1 LLRKKQLEED
11 VEMQTLAIVGA
22 SLAGLSAARAARA
35 QGFAGQLVVIGDEPH
50 RPYDRPPL
58 SKDFLLGSVTAE
70 DLFLESDAEELDA
83 EWVLGAGAA
92 SLDASSRTI
101 LLKDGRVVQA
111 DGIVIA
117 TGARARQLPTLA
129 GLSNV
134 FTLRTLADAQSLAPE
149 LVPGSRMVVIG
160 AGFIGAEVAAAAAS
174 RGMEVTII
182 DTKPVPFAAQLG
194 TEMGAVVAGLHAANG
209 VELISSAV
217 IEDFYSGEG
226 NVTGLRLAG
235 GRYVP
240 ADVVVVGIGAEPNIG
255 WLEGSGLELRGGVVC
270 DAMGR
275 TGVPGIVAVGDCA
288 AWFDQTAGTHRRLE
302 HWTGAL
308 ERAALAVEALLDA
321 GAVPKPARPHY
332 FWSDQYGV
340 KLQFAGHS
348 AGYDRL
354 EIEVGDTQ
362 THSCLA
368 VYYRGDVPV
377 AVLGMNQPRLFTK
390 WRRSLTAQNSLGMPA
405 ADVTALP
412 PIQPAERQGRQAA
425 CADASALVGAAVVS

>member
-1 LLRKKQLEED
+1 
-11 VEMQTLAIVGA
+11 MQTLAIVGA
-22 SLAGLSAARAARA
+22 SLAGLAAARAARA
-35 QGFAGQLVVIGDEPH
+35 QGFTGRLVIIGDEPH

-58 SKDFLLGSVTAE
+58 SKEFLLGRLRVE
-70 DLFLESDAEELDA
+70 DLSLESDDDGLDA
-83 EWVLGAGAA
+83 EWLLGSGAA
-92 SLDASSRTI
+92 SLDTESRTI
-101 LLKDGRVVQA
+101 FLKDGSTVQA
-111 DGIVIA
+111 DGIVIS

-134 FTLRTLADAQSLAPE
+134 FTLRTVTDAQDLAPE
-149 LVPGSRMVVIG
+149 LVAGSRMAVIG

-182 DTKPVPFAAQLG
+182 DTKPVPFAVQLG
-194 TEMGAVVAGLHAANG
+194 TEMGGVVARLHAANG

-235 GRYVP
+235 GRYVGT
-240 ADVVVVGIGAEPNIG
+240 DVVVVGIGSEPNTD
-255 WLEGSGLELRGGVVC
+255 WLEGSGLELRCGVVC

-275 TGVPGIVAVGDCA
+275 TSVPGIVAVGDCA
-288 AWFDQTAGTHRRLE
+288 AWLDDATGTHRRME
-302 HWTGAL
+302 HWTCAL
-308 ERAALAVEALLDA
+308 ERPAVAIEALLDSEA
-321 GAVPKPARPHY
+321 APKHAKPHY
-332 FWSDQYGV
+332 FWSDQHGV

-354 EIEVGDTQ
+354 EIEAGDIQ

-368 VYYRGDVPV
+368 VYYRADVPV

-390 WRRSLTAQNSLGMPA
+390 WRRSLAAPVPA
-405 ADVTALP
+405 AAAPPAATTAP
-412 PIQPAERQGRQAA
+412 PAEPPAQRGAP
-425 CADASALVGAAVVS
+425 ALVGAAVVH

>member
-1 LLRKKQLEED
+1 
-11 VEMQTLAIVGA
+11 MQTLAIIGA

-35 QGFAGQLVVIGDEPH
+35 QGFTGRLVIIGDEPH

-58 SKDFLLGSVTAE
+58 SKDFLLGAVTAD
-70 DLFLESDAEELDA
+70 DLFLETDADELAA
-83 EWVLGAGAA
+83 EWVLGAEAV
-92 SLDASSRTI
+92 SLDSSSRTI
-101 LLKDGRVVQA
+101 LLKDGRTIQA

-149 LVPGSRMVVIG
+149 LVPGSRMAVIG

-174 RGMEVTII
+174 RGMDVTMI

-194 TEMGAVVAGLHAANG
+194 TEMGGVVASLHAANG

-235 GRYVP
+235 GRYVA
-240 ADVVVVGIGAEPNIG
+240 ADVVVIGIGAEPNIG

-275 TGVPGIVAVGDCA
+275 TGAPGIVAVGDCA
-288 AWFDQTAGTHRRLE
+288 AWFDQAAGTHRRME
-302 HWTGAL
+302 
-308 ERAALAVEALLDA
+308 
-321 GAVPKPARPHY
+321 
-332 FWSDQYGV
+332 
-340 KLQFAGHS
+340 
-348 AGYDRL
+348 
-354 EIEVGDTQ
+354 
-362 THSCLA
+362 
-368 VYYRGDVPV
+368 
-377 AVLGMNQPRLFTK
+377 
-390 WRRSLTAQNSLGMPA
+390 
-405 ADVTALP
+405 
-412 PIQPAERQGRQAA
+412 
-425 CADASALVGAAVVS
+425 

>member
-1 LLRKKQLEED
+1 
-11 VEMQTLAIVGA
+11 MQTLAIVGA

-35 QGFAGQLVVIGDEPH
+35 QGFTGRLVIIGDEPH

-58 SKDFLLGSVTAE
+58 SKDFLLGTVTAD
-70 DLFLESDAEELDA
+70 DLFLEADADADQLQA
-83 EWVLGAGAA
+83 EWLLGAEAV
-92 SLDASSRTI
+92 SLDATSRTI
-101 LLKDGRVVQA
+101 LLKDGRIVQA

-117 TGARARQLPTLA
+117 TGAKARQLPTLA

-149 LVPGSRMVVIG
+149 LVPGSRMAVIG
-160 AGFIGAEVAAAAAS
+160 AGFIGAEVASAAAS
-174 RGMEVTII
+174 RGMEVTMI

-194 TEMGAVVAGLHAANG
+194 TEMGGVVAGLHAANG

-226 NVTGLRLAG
+226 NVTGMRLG
-235 GRYVP
+235 CGRYV
-240 ADVVVVGIGAEPNIG
+240 ATDVVVVGIGAEPNTG
-255 WLEGSGLELRGGVVC
+255 WLEGSGLQLRGGVVC

-275 TGVPGIVAVGDCA
+275 TGLPGIVAVGDCA
-288 AWFDQTAGTHRRLE
+288 AWFDESAGAHRRIE

-308 ERAALAVEALLDA
+308 ERAALAVEALLDP
-321 GAVPKPARPHY
+321 GAAQKPHKPHY

-354 EIEVGDTQ
+354 EIEVGDTR

-368 VYYRGDVPV
+368 VYYRGDDPV

-390 WRRSLTAQNSLGMPA
+390 WRRSLAAPVPAPGQAPA
-405 ADVTALP
+405 AVP
-412 PIQPAERQGRQAA
+412 PAERVGKQAA
-425 CADASALVGAAVVS
+425 CSDASALVGAAGVVH

>member
-1 LLRKKQLEED
+1 
-11 VEMQTLAIVGA
+11 MQTLAIVGA

-35 QGFAGQLVVIGDEPH
+35 QGFTGRLVIIGDEPH

-58 SKDFLLGSVTAE
+58 SKDFLLGAITAE
-70 DLFLESDAEELDA
+70 DLFLESDADELQA
-83 EWVLGAGAA
+83 EWLLGAGAA

-101 LLKDGRVVQA
+101 LLRDGRSVTA

-117 TGARARQLPTLA
+117 TGAKARQLPILA

-149 LVPGSRMVVIG
+149 LVPGSRMAVIG
-160 AGFIGAEVAAAAAS
+160 AGFIGAEVASAAAS
-174 RGMEVTII
+174 RGMEVTMI
-182 DTKPVPFAAQLG
+182 DTKAVPFAAQLG
-194 TEMGAVVAGLHAANG
+194 TEMGGVVAGLHAANG

-235 GRYVP
+235 GRYVA
-240 ADVVVVGIGAEPNIG
+240 ADVVVVGIGAEPNTG
-255 WLEGSGLELRGGVVC
+255 WLEGSGVELRGGVLC

-288 AWFDQTAGTHRRLE
+288 SWFDLAAGTHRRVE

-308 ERAALAVEALLDA
+308 ERAALAVEALLDSDA
-321 GAVPKPARPHY
+321 TPKPAKPHY

-348 AGYDRL
+348 AGYDRV
-354 EIEVGDTQ
+354 EIEVGDVL

-390 WRRSLTAQNSLGMPA
+390 WRRLLAAPARPLGTPSRAGCLCGRLRAGGPGGGCRRVLTTVPE
-405 ADVTALP
+405 T
-412 PIQPAERQGRQAA
+412 
-425 CADASALVGAAVVS
+425 

>member
-1 LLRKKQLEED
+1 
-11 VEMQTLAIVGA
+11 MQTLAIVGA

-35 QGFAGQLVVIGDEPH
+35 QGFAGRLVIIGDEPH

-58 SKDFLLGSVTAE
+58 SKDFLLGTVTAK
-70 DLFLESDAEELDA
+70 DLFLEPDSEELGA
-83 EWVLGAGAA
+83 EWVLGSGAA
-92 SLDASSRTI
+92 SLDAASRTI
-101 LLKDGRVVQA
+101 RLKDGSTVAA

-129 GLSNV
+129 GLGNV
-134 FTLRTLADAQSLAPE
+134 FTLRTLADAQDLAPE
-149 LVPGSRMVVIG
+149 LVPGSRMAVIG
-160 AGFIGAEVAAAAAS
+160 AGFIGAEVASAAAS
-174 RGMEVTII
+174 RGMEVTMI

-194 TEMGAVVAGLHAANG
+194 TEMGGVLAGLHAANG

-240 ADVVVVGIGAEPNIG
+240 ADVVVVGIGAEPSTG
-255 WLEGSGLELRGGVVC
+255 WLEGSGLKLGGGVLC

-275 TGVPGIVAVGDCA
+275 TNVPGIVAVGDCA
-288 AWFDQTAGTHRRLE
+288 AWFDQAAGTHRRIE
-302 HWTGAL
+302 HWTCAR
-308 ERAALAVEALLDA
+308 ERAVLAVEALLDA
-321 GAVPKPARPHY
+321 DAVPKPAKPHY

-340 KLQFAGHS
+340 KLQFAGHA

-354 EIEVGDTQ
+354 EIEAGDAL
-362 THSCLA
+362 THSCVA
-368 VYYRGDVPV
+368 VYYRGGVPV

-390 WRRSLTAQNSLGMPA
+390 WRRSLA
-405 ADVTALP
+405 AP
-412 PIQPAERQGRQAA
+412 PVRQAA
-425 CADASALVGAAVVS
+425 PALVIA